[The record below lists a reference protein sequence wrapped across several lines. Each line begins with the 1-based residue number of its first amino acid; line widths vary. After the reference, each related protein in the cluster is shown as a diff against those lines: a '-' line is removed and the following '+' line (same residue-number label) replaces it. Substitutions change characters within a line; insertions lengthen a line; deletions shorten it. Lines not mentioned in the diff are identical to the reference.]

1 MVLLVDLVTTPMC
14 MIISRDLIGRINGVT
29 RPAGAHS
36 IAGELSRTRKQ
47 NIFYQN
53 WSGKLEHKADNFPAA
68 SLR

>member
-1 MVLLVDLVTTPMC
+1 MRKIC
-14 MIISRDLIGRINGVT
+14 FYISRDLIGRINGVT

-47 NIFYQN
+47 KILYQN
-53 WSGKLEHKADNFPAA
+53 SSEKLEHKAADFPAA